1 MSRAQNIVVLP
12 RKSGRALWHGT
23 LTVRMYAVLDAWL
36 TLPEAQDAAQVG
48 DYVLCEGRLTGQRA
62 VVVDKERVRA
72 GVVSSQGVRP
82 AVAGLS
88 VS

>member
-48 DYVLCEGRLTGQRA
+48 DYVLCEGRLTG
-62 VVVDKERVRA
+62 
-72 GVVSSQGVRP
+72 P
-82 AVAGLS
+82 
-88 VS
+88 